1 MTAEIVGDDVMYA
14 KPARVSTRV
23 VSFSGDTRE
32 VDVFLG
38 PALRRHYETETLGE
52 RLNAQGLQF
61 LPVSAGDKIE
71 LLQLDYIADVQI
83 DGEAPELERVEFAS
97 ATRKPVT
104 VHLSNGSAVRGDFIY
119 MMPRERPR
127 VSDALNDPS
136 HQFLL
141 VVEPGRS
148 HYLNRKAVVR
158 VEA

>member
-1 MTAEIVGDDVMYA
+1 VAIEMDGEDGMYA
-14 KPARVSTRV
+14 KPARVTTRV

-38 PALRRHYETETLGE
+38 PALRRHYETETLSE

-61 LPVSAGDKIE
+61 LPVSAGDKVE

-83 DGEAPELERVEFAS
+83 EGEAPELERVEFAS
-97 ATRKPVT
+97 ATRKQVT
-104 VHLSNGSAVRGDFIY
+104 VHLSNGSAVRGEFVY

-136 HQFLL
+136 HLFLL
-141 VVEPGRS
+141 VIEPGRS
-148 HYLNRKAVVR
+148 HYVNRKAVVR